1 MYLKKLHISN
11 FRCFRD
17 YTIEFA
23 PGVTVL
29 FGKNGSGKSTLI
41 HAIHKALSFLMYSE
55 EVKDKAAK
63 GKKAKVI
70 DIKTFRLSNPYPTVE
85 GFSVFDCEYE
95 GTKSID
101 YEININ
107 ANAVFGDVFPLE
119 WNMTGVAPKMNL
131 RKSGYRRKFLE
142 LYEWVKNT
150 TPTPQRPVLAYYSD
164 GFPHN
169 TILNQSKNTEKTKRD
184 YHLKSNFPELGYT
197 DWNMEKGFTNVW
209 LARLNNKLNRLDSIP
224 RENKVYKMYYETGKI
239 EKDVYD
245 KYVTKSAKELSDC
258 KNEVE
263 KITACLQAFSKG
275 DSNLEVASLEL
286 GIHNRTEVC
295 IVTSNM
301 DRHYFSVLP
310 AGYKRMF
317 YIALDIAY
325 RSLLL
330 SNGTSTNI
338 PGVVIIDE
346 IDLHLHPELEK
357 VVLQRFMRTFTKAQF
372 IVSTHSPLVLTGVE
386 TENKPNII
394 LRMTPEAIQP
404 EVMHDMYGIDYN
416 SGIEDAMGVES
427 RNGELDSMV
436 NLCAHMRKRGK
447 TAQAENI
454 MERILRK
461 FAKSR
466 KEVKKM
472 VEAKE
477 MEL

>member
-55 EVKDKAAK
+55 EVKDKSTK
-63 GKKAKVI
+63 GKKAKII
-70 DIKTFRLSNPYPTVE
+70 DVKTFRLNNPYPKVE

-95 GTKSID
+95 GAKSID

-107 ANAVFGDVFPLE
+107 ASAEFEGSYSLE
-119 WNMTGVAPKMNL
+119 WDMTGVAPKMTL

-169 TILNQSKNTEKTKRD
+169 TVQNQSKSKEKTKRD
-184 YHLKSNFPELGYT
+184 YHLKNSFPELGYT
-197 DWNMEKGFTNVW
+197 DWNTEKGFTNVW
-209 LARLNNKLNRLDSIP
+209 LVRLNNKLNRLDSIP
-224 RENKVYKMYYETGKI
+224 RGNKVYEAYYEAGKI

-245 KYVTKSAKELSDC
+245 KYVAKSDRELLDC

-263 KITACLQAFSKG
+263 KITACLQEFSKG
-275 DSNLEVASLEL
+275 DKVLEVASLEL

-317 YIALDIAY
+317 YMALDIAY

-330 SNGTSTNI
+330 SNGISTDV
-338 PGVVIIDE
+338 PGLAIIDE
-346 IDLHLHPELEK
+346 VDLHLHPELEK
-357 VVLQRFMRTFTKAQF
+357 TVLERFTRTFPKVQF
-372 IVSTHSPLVLTGVE
+372 IVSTHSPLVLTGIE
-386 TENKPNII
+386 TEGKPNVI
-394 LRMTPEAIQP
+394 LHLIPGTTRP
-404 EVMHDMYGIDYN
+404 EVTHDIYGIDYN
-416 SGIEDAMGVES
+416 SGIEDVMGVES
-427 RNGELDSMV
+427 KNVELDYMI
-436 NLCAHMRKRGK
+436 NLCAYMRKRGK
-447 TAQAENI
+447 TPQAENI
-454 MERILRK
+454 MKRILDR
-461 FAKSR
+461 FAKNQE
-466 KEVKKM
+466 EVEAM
-472 VEAKE
+472 VEAKKA
-477 MEL
+477 EL

>member
-41 HAIHKALSFLMYSE
+41 HAIHKALSFAFHRSKDSGAINLGAGFSNLKPRDYGKSEDLVRDPNTGMPFPFIDIHATAQFHNATLDWSMYASMSTFKPQPSKYTEAFNKLSAEIQATDTLPLFAYFSDSFPHVSGNNTKLTETEMSLRNLGYLGWDE
-55 EVKDKAAK
+55 ETAYSDLWITRLTKIWTLWDRASRNVQHEESALRNCDYFKAKGIVTEKEYNEDVALHTVRLEAAK
-63 GKKAKVI
+63 REKECYDGEVNAIRKC
-70 DIKTFRLSNPYPTVE
+70 LSE
-85 GFSVFDCEYE
+85 
-95 GTKSID
+95 
-101 YEININ
+101 
-107 ANAVFGDVFPLE
+107 
-119 WNMTGVAPKMNL
+119 
-131 RKSGYRRKFLE
+131 
-142 LYEWVKNT
+142 
-150 TPTPQRPVLAYYSD
+150 
-164 GFPHN
+164 
-169 TILNQSKNTEKTKRD
+169 
-184 YHLKSNFPELGYT
+184 
-197 DWNMEKGFTNVW
+197 
-209 LARLNNKLNRLDSIP
+209 
-224 RENKVYKMYYETGKI
+224 
-239 EKDVYD
+239 
-245 KYVTKSAKELSDC
+245 
-258 KNEVE
+258 
-263 KITACLQAFSKG
+263 FSKG
-275 DSNLEVASLEL
+275 DPNLEV
-286 GIHNRTEVC
+286 IDIFV
-295 IVTSNM
+295 
-301 DRHYFSVLP
+301 SVYEESGLCLSTRDGRNPSFRQLP
-310 AGYKRMF
+310 AGYKRILYM
-317 YIALDIAY
+317 ALDIAY
-325 RSLLL
+325 RSYIL
-330 SNGTSTNI
+330 SRGQSTNI